1 MKKQSYYFANKV
13 LSSQGYGFSN
23 SHVWIWELDYKES
36 WMLKNWC
43 FWTVVSEKTLK
54 SPVNSKEIQ
63 AANPEWN
70 QSWIFIGRT
79 DSEAESPILWPPD
92 EKNWLIGKDPDAGKG
107 WRGRQRR
114 GWQMMSW
121 LDGITNLMD
130 MNLSKLWELVM
141 LQSMGLRKQLGHN
154 WATELNWTELMI
166 SSVWYLISIFKGLI
180 IQQGLEQFYTM
191 ILGGN

>member
-1 MKKQSYYFANKV
+1 
-13 LSSQGYGFSN
+13 
-23 SHVWIWELDYKES
+23 
-36 WMLKNWC
+36 MLKNWC

-154 WATELNWTELMI
+154 WATELNWTELML

>member
-1 MKKQSYYFANKV
+1 MWQ
-13 LSSQGYGFSN
+13 
-23 SHVWIWELDYKES
+23 LDYKES

-54 SPVNSKEIQ
+54 SPVNCKEIQ
-63 AANPEWN
+63 AVNPEGN

-92 EKNWLIGKDPDAGKG
+92 EKNWLIGKDPDAGKD
-107 WRGRQRR
+107 WRGWQRR
-114 GWQMMSW
+114 GWQVMSW

-130 MNLSKLWELVM
+130 MNMSKLWELVM
-141 LQSMGLRKQLGHN
+141 LQSMGLRKQSDTTQ
-154 WATELNWTELMI
+154 WLNWTELML
-166 SSVWYLISIFKGLI
+166 SSVWYLLSIFKGLI

>member
-1 MKKQSYYFANKV
+1 M
-13 LSSQGYGFSN
+13 
-23 SHVWIWELDYKES
+23 WELDYKES

-70 QSWIFIGRT
+70 PSWIFIGRT

-130 MNLSKLWELVM
+130 MNLTKLRELVTDREAWCAAVTK
-141 LQSMGLRKQLGHN
+141 SRTQLSD
-154 WATELNWTELMI
+154 WTELTELELYAC
-166 SSVWYLISIFKGLI
+166 SSFFPK
-180 IQQGLEQFYTM
+180 
-191 ILGGN
+191 IL